1 MGIFLL
7 YNLCMSKQ
15 LLLEGI
21 NEICDAVKS
30 TYGNNGS
37 HVLFDEPVRFTLD
50 GVSVAKDLPDPE
62 DKIKR
67 IGYNL
72 IRSIT
77 SKTEQEVGDGT
88 TTTAVFAQVLANSAL
103 SVEGNKSEIRQ
114 GLHDAL
120 HETIKKIKK
129 EEGHLLNVAKTSCKD
144 DELAKNIVEIL
155 EKDPDMHIDIKKGGD
170 VSYKINSGIT
180 LGSGYNNPSFAQ
192 NGVFRAENC
201 LVYVLDDSLTSI
213 TELDKILLQ
222 AKGRQVV
229 FIGEK
234 ICGQALETL
243 IRNNVKLKTCAI
255 DVENA
260 DKLAEIIG
268 TGFLEAKSIE
278 VFKDKTIL
286 SLDKDISDV
295 IDNSN
300 HTDIEKKALKGQV
313 CEFNI
318 GGETE
323 EEQLDRFYRVEDA
336 IGSTRNAIKSGSV
349 KGGGQAFLVK
359 LDPKGS
365 SDYILGYKILEK
377 ALQEPHRILGG
388 GDTYDSYLV
397 SVVALTNA
405 VILADLLL
413 NTGKIYAN

>member
-1 MGIFLL
+1 
-7 YNLCMSKQ
+7 MSKQ

-21 NEICDAVKS
+21 NEVCNAVKS
-30 TYGNNGS
+30 TYGHNGS

-62 DKIKR
+62 DKIKK
-67 IGYNL
+67 IGYDL
-72 IRSIT
+72 IRSVT

-88 TTTAVFAQVLANSAL
+88 TTTAVLSQSLANSAL
-103 SVEGNKSEIRQ
+103 SVEGNKQDIRQ

-120 HETIKKIKK
+120 QETIKKIKP
-129 EEGHLLNVAKTSCKD
+129 EEGHLFNVAKTSCKD

-155 EKDPDMHIDIKKGGD
+155 EKDSDMHIDIKLGGE
-170 VSYKINSGIT
+170 VGYQLFSGLT
-180 LGSGYNNPSFAQ
+180 LGSGYNHPKFAQ

-201 LVYVLDDSLTSI
+201 LVYVLDDSLSSI

-229 FIGEK
+229 FIAEQIG
-234 ICGQALETL
+234 GQALETL
-243 IRNNVKLKTCAI
+243 IGNNEKLKTCAI
-255 DVENA
+255 NVENA

-278 VFKDKTIL
+278 VHKDKTIL
-286 SLDKDISDV
+286 SLTKDISEAV
-295 IDNSN
+295 DNST
-300 HTDIEKKALKGQV
+300 HTDLEKKALKGQV

-318 GGETE
+318 GGETA
-323 EEQLDRFYRVEDA
+323 EEQKDRFYRVEDA
-336 IGSTRNAIKSGSV
+336 IGSVRNAIKTGVV
-349 KGGGQAFLVK
+349 KGGGQAFLVE
-359 LDPKGS
+359 LEPDGN

-377 ALQEPHRILGG
+377 ALKEPYNILGG

-413 NTGKIYAN
+413 NTGHIYAH